1 MDYVRRHSE
10 AAGGVVTRPELEALT
25 FEGERITLI
34 DTGRGIRNPR
44 QFQAT
49 VSLLM
54 EPAADYDDEMGSDGF
69 LRYSIRTGAWG
80 RGVTAS
86 CTRLCFEALIVLK
99 KILDSVFVPVL
110 PAYVTRAE
118 SPGGLHGRYIVQV
131 TEADRL
137 DLGHFW

>member
-1 MDYVRRHSE
+1 MGP
-10 AAGGVVTRPELEALT
+10 GGNRKLHEAL
-25 FEGERITLI
+25 L
-34 DTGRGIRNPR
+34 
-44 QFQAT
+44 
-49 VSLLM
+49 
-54 EPAADYDDEMGSDGF
+54 
-69 LRYSIRTGAWG
+69 
-80 RGVTAS
+80 RGVP
-86 CTRLCFEALIVLK
+86 LIVLK